1 MKPGIFYLYEYNNS
15 QKLRN
20 AGFLKITR
28 YYHSCTL
35 MLNARGIPAAYS
47 DTIKLCAFYQENGQA
62 NSAVLAEITCAN
74 RAFSARLNSAESR
87 FPKGRTLDMI
97 DGFFL
102 PLPNGHVLAA
112 AAPGITV
119 DTEKLLAASS
129 ERAASEIDIS
139 DESPSSENSSDA
151 LSDEAPPSRR
161 DTNPKTP
168 FGYTLSDEVRPS
180 RGGMNQGMPFG
191 YTFAELEAESLQ
203 KCGTEEPEA
212 PDPTGSGPKNSENTA
227 PPEQN
232 SSAEQNIPNEQDI
245 PAEQKCSSEPDY
257 KSEPECP
264 SELCA
269 PAEQTPH
276 DGQNPATEQP
286 SHVEQNPSA
295 EQPSCGGQNPDAE
308 PSSCSGQN
316 PDTEQFSCNKQNP
329 DTEQYSCSGQN
340 PDTEQF
346 PCNKQNPGA
355 NQDSSAK
362 QISPTQTVKK
372 IQRSDMTILPRR
384 YWHLANNSFL
394 LHGYHNYHHL
404 ILIEKD
410 GHYWLGVPGIYDP
423 REARAA
429 RLFGFPQFTD
439 SYNDSLQL
447 TDEECNPHEN
457 FGYWCCYLKSNPPQ

>member
-129 ERAASEIDIS
+129 ERAASEIDVS

-151 LSDEAPPSRR
+151 LSDEAPPSRK
-161 DTNPKTP
+161 DTNPKT
-168 FGYTLSDEVRPS
+168 
-180 RGGMNQGMPFG
+180 PFG

-203 KCGTEEPEA
+203 ECGTEEPA
-212 PDPTGSGPKNSENTA
+212 ALDSTGSGPENSENTA
-227 PPEQN
+227 LPEQN
-232 SSAEQNIPNEQDI
+232 SSAEQHFPNEQNT
-245 PAEQKCSSEPDY
+245 PTEQKCSSEPDY

-276 DGQNPATEQP
+276 DGQNAAIEQP

-295 EQPSCGGQNPDAE
+295 EQPSCSGQNPDAKQ
-308 PSSCSGQN
+308 SSCSGQN
-316 PDTEQFSCNKQNP
+316 PDAEQSSCGGQNP
-329 DTEQYSCSGQN
+329 DAEQPSCSGQN
-340 PDTEQF
+340 PDA
-346 PCNKQNPGA
+346 K
-355 NQDSSAK
+355 QDSSAK

-447 TDEECNPHEN
+447 TEEESNPHEN

>member
-28 YYHSCTL
+28 YYRSCTL
-35 MLNARGIPAAYS
+35 MLNARGIPVAYS
-47 DTIKLCAFYQENGQA
+47 DTIKLCAFYLENDLT
-62 NSAVLAEITCAN
+62 NSSVLAEITCTN
-74 RAFSARLNSAESR
+74 HAFSARLNSAESR
-87 FPKGRTLDMI
+87 FPEGHTLDTI

-102 PLPNGHVLAA
+102 PLPNGHILAA
-112 AAPGITV
+112 AAPGIAV
-119 DTEKLLAASS
+119 DPKKLLAAPSDH
-129 ERAASEIDIS
+129 AAPEKESGD
-139 DESPSSENSSDA
+139 DSPSSDHSSD
-151 LSDEAPPSRR
+151 
-161 DTNPKTP
+161 
-168 FGYTLSDEVRPS
+168 
-180 RGGMNQGMPFG
+180 
-191 YTFAELEAESLQ
+191 TFMELEAESLQ
-203 KCGTEEPEA
+203 ECGTEEPEA

-232 SSAEQNIPNEQDI
+232 SSAEQNIPNEQDT

-295 EQPSCGGQNPDAE
+295 EQ
-308 PSSCSGQN
+308 SSCSGQN
-316 PDTEQFSCNKQNP
+316 PDAEQS
-329 DTEQYSCSGQN
+329 SCSGQN
-340 PDTEQF
+340 PDA
-346 PCNKQNPGA
+346 K
-355 NQDSSAK
+355 QDSSAK